1 MVARLVR
8 QDDTIRNE
16 FIKRINA
23 KVAAE
28 KEIYQEY
35 KSKKPAS
42 LLDNLLETIFG
53 DSFDARRNQ
62 DQNKGD
68 RFELLFHCHSGD
80 KQII

>member
-28 KEIYQEY
+28 KEFI
-35 KSKKPAS
+35 
-42 LLDNLLETIFG
+42 
-53 DSFDARRNQ
+53 RNISQ
-62 DQNKGD
+62 KNPH
-68 RFELLFHCHSGD
+68 RF
-80 KQII
+80 